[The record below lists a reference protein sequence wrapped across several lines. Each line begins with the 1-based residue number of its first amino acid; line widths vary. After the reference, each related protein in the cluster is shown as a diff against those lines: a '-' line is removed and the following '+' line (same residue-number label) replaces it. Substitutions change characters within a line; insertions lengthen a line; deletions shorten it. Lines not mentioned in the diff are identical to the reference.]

1 MTPALLRDAEI
12 PVRGGDFIE
21 RDGRRYAVLFD
32 VDRKMVAAY
41 AIVGE
46 RLKRAP
52 LVSLSGACSW
62 RR

>member
-1 MTPALLRDAEI
+1 LLEKKAGCTRRRI
-12 PVRGGDFIE
+12 WL
-21 RDGRRYAVLFD
+21 RRYAVLFD